1 MINGNKYNIYQI
13 VTANPPNLYGKI
25 LQMYLESET
34 TDTRRNEQKKVKLQ
48 LLSVEQIHG
57 NREHVHVHCT
67 KSLSAMKKLSI
78 KL

>member
-13 VTANPPNLYGKI
+13 VTANPPNLYMGKSYKYI
-25 LQMYLESET
+25 QNLTNGYEKKRAE
-34 TDTRRNEQKKVKLQ
+34 KVKLQ